1 MPDILIRDVPSQ
13 VADALTE
20 RAHAAGMDRQE
31 WLRQHFTRLVEQPM
45 VKASYTFRFS
55 GPQREVSGYINR
67 FPNGNTGA
75 HICRDPFL
83 TEEQKS
89 AFRQAQE
96 YVLRNE
102 PGDREKAFKLLS
114 NAFEEAFEV
123 PYTGLRQ

>member
-13 VADALTE
+13 VADALSE

-31 WLRQHFTRLVEQPM
+31 WLRQHFTRLVGQPM

-67 FPNGNTGA
+67 SPNGNTGA
-75 HICRDPFL
+75 YICRDPFL

-96 YVLRNE
+96 YVLSNE